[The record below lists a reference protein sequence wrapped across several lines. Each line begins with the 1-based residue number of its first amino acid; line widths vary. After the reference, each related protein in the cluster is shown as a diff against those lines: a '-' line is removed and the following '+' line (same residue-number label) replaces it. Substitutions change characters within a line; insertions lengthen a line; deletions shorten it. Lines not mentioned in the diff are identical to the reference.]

1 MTADIDE
8 VVAAIDEYGGFVA
21 GYKDWLTDQEGD
33 DIPSPYEVADT
44 LQLEY
49 HQQIERLVIGEL

>member
-8 VVAAIDEYGGFVA
+8 VIAAIDEYGGFVA
-21 GYKDWLTDQEGD
+21 GYKDWLGDQDEG